1 MLSPA
6 QGKPWQQQLNEP
18 FKERKRSAGTSVAG
32 SVSRAVSGAGEGSL
46 CSSSSL
52 QRPPGDPESFQ
63 GCGSR

>member
-18 FKERKRSAGTSVAG
+18 FKEKKRSAGTSVPG
-32 SVSRAVSGAGEGSL
+32 SVSRAVSGAGEGNL

-52 QRPPGDPESFQ
+52 QRLPGAPDSFQ